1 MTQFTDYTLELMA
14 KGWLSLNKDKPEHV
28 QEVELAKLLK
38 ALIKSHGISM
48 SQLTDYSLELMA
60 KGWLSLNKDK
70 PEHVQEVELS
80 KLLKEIKS
88 VCEHTVPS
96 NKIVPV

>member
-28 QEVELAKLLK
+28 QDVELAKLLK
-38 ALIKSHGISM
+38 ALIKSHGISTTHM
-48 SQLTDYSLELMA
+48 TDYTLEIMA
-60 KGWLSLNKDK
+60 KGWVSLNKDK

-80 KLLKEIKS
+80 RLLKEIIS
-88 VCEHTVPS
+88 LS
-96 NKIVPV
+96 QL